1 MIHELKPLEALN
13 SFLDGK
19 AVMVA
24 TKENEYALS
33 PLELFLKDLT
43 FIIDDEIVKLPD
55 MPAIIKPEEK
65 CATQKKSTRQ
75 TIEETKAR
83 DAQQEQKE
91 ESQETAEKKSKGY
104 YGFLHIRCSKC
115 GKTHTFCSKNRI
127 SYHTCPECREKTKL
141 QELKRVYINCECG
154 GLFRYFTNET
164 EELFDL
170 TCLKCGQPVALKYN
184 RKKNLYETIKD
195 TE

>member
-24 TKENEYALS
+24 TKENEYAFS

-55 MPAIIKPEEK
+55 TPAIIKPEEK

-83 DAQQEQKE
+83 DAQQE
-91 ESQETAEKKSKGY
+91 
-104 YGFLHIRCSKC
+104 
-115 GKTHTFCSKNRI
+115 
-127 SYHTCPECREKTKL
+127 
-141 QELKRVYINCECG
+141 
-154 GLFRYFTNET
+154 
-164 EELFDL
+164 
-170 TCLKCGQPVALKYN
+170 
-184 RKKNLYETIKD
+184 
-195 TE
+195 